1 MRVDQ
6 ILNPMMTNRRPR
18 TGTKRSSTNEHYV
31 SNEELLNS
39 LRTYGIAV
47 RRAKRLHEPKP
58 QVPDYVGEC
67 FLKIAERLSRKPN
80 FYGYTFRDEMIS
92 DAVENCLLYVDNFD
106 TKKSSNPFSYFTQI
120 IYYAFLRRIL
130 REKKHLYVKYKMA
143 EDFLVHQERRTLDDD
158 GNAIAPGSRPFEL
171 YDNIS
176 DYISTFEQK
185 HHGKSKK
192 KRGLE
197 KFMAQD
203 DVEIE

>member
-1 MRVDQ
+1 MTR
-6 ILNPMMTNRRPR
+6 LTPKMTNRLRPDGIK
-18 TGTKRSSTNEHYV
+18 TTSMNEHYV
-31 SNEELLNS
+31 SNDELLES
-39 LRTYGIAV
+39 LRVYGIAR

-58 QVPDYVGEC
+58 QVPDYIGEC

-143 EDFLVHQERRTLDDD
+143 EDFLIHQERRTLDDD
-158 GNAIAPGSRPFEL
+158 GNSIAPGTRPFEL
-171 YDNIS
+171 YENIS
-176 DYISTFEQK
+176 EYITSFEQK
-185 HHGKSKK
+185 QKTKSKK

-197 KFMAQD
+197 KFISED
-203 DVEIE
+203 TE